1 MADDLLISCS
11 LRIGGYESERAV
23 LVSETPQNGEI
34 LAAVCPNS
42 KTIITAGTSTV
53 IYQQTCVFE
62 AHQNTIHQG

>member
-1 MADDLLISCS
+1 MTKLGLCLNLS

-34 LAAVCPNS
+34 LAAVCPNN

-53 IYQQTCVFE
+53 RLFIIIYL
-62 AHQNTIHQG
+62 A

>member
-1 MADDLLISCS
+1 MLPPQCFS

-34 LAAVCPNS
+34 LAAVCPNN

-53 IYQQTCVFE
+53 SLPLLASQE
-62 AHQNTIHQG
+62 